1 MNLHTPIVLPR
12 CILALHTVGLDHDTD
27 GAGRPLVELDTYT
40 ESEIR
45 DETEAAL
52 AQGLTGEDARE
63 YVFERFDLNDNL
75 HARLVCEAV
84 DGHLWADEC
93 ARKVRA

>member
-1 MNLHTPIVLPR
+1 MNLALFPVFQRTVTRP
-12 CILALHTVGLDHDTD
+12 LHTVGLEHDTD

-45 DETEAAL
+45 DEVQAAL
-52 AQGLTGEDARE
+52 ALGLSGEDARE
-63 YVFERFDLNDNL
+63 YVFERFDLNDDL

-93 ARKVRA
+93 AGGAA